1 MKKVLCITMLAA
13 ALCASTL
20 SATSVM
26 YVPLD
31 RSIDMSDMVLVG
43 HVLRTEAEYN
53 ASGEIVTRVDLL
65 VEESLKGFIAEGEV
79 FSFHAWGGSVGGVNV
94 ETVGEARYKLGQKV
108 MVQLENIDGEFH
120 TLGLSFGKWDVVKDP
135 KGMQWV
141 ARSLADLN
149 VVGINESPVER
160 MPLRNMRDIVRGRHA
175 F

>member
-1 MKKVLCITMLAA
+1 MRKVLCITMLAA
-13 ALCASTL
+13 ALCVSTL

-53 ASGEIVTRVDLL
+53 AAGEIVTRVDLL
-65 VEESLKGFIAEGEV
+65 VEESLKGFLPAGEV
-79 FSFHAWGGSVGGVNV
+79 FSFHAWGGSVDGVNV
-94 ETVGEARYKLGQKV
+94 ETVGEARYRMGQKV
-108 MVQLENIDGEFH
+108 MVQLENIDGEYH
-120 TLGLSFGKWDVVKDP
+120 TLGLSFGKWDVVKDN

-149 VVGINESPVER
+149 VVGLNESPVER